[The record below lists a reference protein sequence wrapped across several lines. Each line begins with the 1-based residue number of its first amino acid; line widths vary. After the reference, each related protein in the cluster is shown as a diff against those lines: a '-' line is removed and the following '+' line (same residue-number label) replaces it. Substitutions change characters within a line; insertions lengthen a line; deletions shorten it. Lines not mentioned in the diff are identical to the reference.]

1 MWFFEGF
8 CKEFQPDYCILMDV
22 GANPEKDAI
31 FRLVMAMEAN
41 PKVGGVCGTMRIEIE
56 EEDKN
61 DVELDVVSN
70 FLINKVFSI

>member
-1 MWFFEGF
+1 
-8 CKEFQPDYCILMDV
+8 MDV

-31 FRLVMAMEAN
+31 FRLVMAMEADD
-41 PKVGGVCGTMRIEIE
+41 KVGGVCGTMRIEIE

-61 DVELDVVSN
+61 DVDLDVVSN